1 MIEVGFVLLGAVTA
15 TLAVA
20 VGVGGG
26 IIYVPALVAFFDFAQ
41 KDAQGTSVAVI
52 APASLIATVINHRAG
67 WVEWQV
73 AFSLAI
79 GAVIGAVGGAEV
91 AKQLDDKVLRRLF
104 AVLLVVTAARLF
116 LRNRSRA
123 A

>member
-1 MIEVGFVLLGAVTA
+1 VTEIGFVLLGLATA
-15 TLAVA
+15 TMAVA

-26 IIYVPALVAFFDFAQ
+26 IVYVPALTFLFDFAQ

-52 APASLIATVINHRAG
+52 APASLIATAINHQAG
-67 WVEWQV
+67 WVRWPV

-91 AKQLDDKVLRRLF
+91 AKRLDDTLLRRLF
-104 AVLLVVTAARLF
+104 AVLLVVTATRMIL
-116 LRNRSRA
+116 RSRDSR
-123 A
+123 